1 MRILVLLLLLVGW
14 VPAGAQ
20 TLSVEAPPSL
30 AWAAARVEAVDR
42 DQLAEALSRAGLELP
57 SEVRVTLLAE
67 DDPTS
72 GRVPPWVV
80 GVALAP
86 RDVLILPER
95 TSRYPYDSLESIVRH
110 EVAHLAL
117 AARAGGEPLPRWFHE
132 GVAVSVEA
140 GWGLTGQVRLLGAI
154 ASQPAIGDLGRL
166 FEAGTEPDSVRAYLL
181 ATALVDDL
189 RRRHGAEV
197 VGAVAGGV
205 AQGLSFD
212 RAFTLETGESVASAT
227 ARAWGT
233 YLRWT
238 RWVLLLVSP
247 SSMWTVILALAVMA
261 FAVQRRRRARRR
273 RQWDEED
280 AVVVEKA
287 SSPTIH

>member
-1 MRILVLLLLLVGW
+1 MRILVLLLLLVSW

-117 AARAGGEPLPRWFHE
+117 AARAGGEPLPRWF
-132 GVAVSVEA
+132 S
-140 GWGLTGQVRLLGAI
+140 
-154 ASQPAIGDLGRL
+154 
-166 FEAGTEPDSVRAYLL
+166 
-181 ATALVDDL
+181 
-189 RRRHGAEV
+189 
-197 VGAVAGGV
+197 
-205 AQGLSFD
+205 
-212 RAFTLETGESVASAT
+212 
-227 ARAWGT
+227 
-233 YLRWT
+233 
-238 RWVLLLVSP
+238 
-247 SSMWTVILALAVMA
+247 
-261 FAVQRRRRARRR
+261 
-273 RQWDEED
+273 
-280 AVVVEKA
+280 
-287 SSPTIH
+287 